1 MDVDPAVMTCYPTS
15 QTVAVQNEYTRVIC
29 EYLPLLL
36 LLLQPCPCGLPASV
50 SLSGRPLV
58 PQSSHVAPN
67 LRHHTTSGVPYAS
80 PIYSSLAPDPT
91 KSGHLASPTQTRAEY
106 SIKAPFY
113 QPRSAAVPYRTSP
126 RCPPTLLSTFDRAP
140 DPTLRS
146 LSMGASLLS
155 PSPISTLHCNIIS
168 VRVVSLPR
176 VLGSLN
182 HTI

>member
-1 MDVDPAVMTCYPTS
+1 MSTFPFSFSSLVLVASRHQFHSPVGRWFLRVRMWPPTYATTQPPVSHMLPQYIPRWLPTPPNLDTS
-15 QTVAVQNEYTRVIC
+15 QA
-29 EYLPLLL
+29 P
-36 LLLQPCPCGLPASV
+36 P
-50 SLSGRPLV
+50 RPKL
-58 PQSSHVAPN
+58 N
-67 LRHHTTSGVPYAS
+67 N
-80 PIYSSLAPDPT
+80 
-91 KSGHLASPTQTRAEY
+91 
-106 SIKAPFY
+106 SIKAPSY